1 MNTPPLDR
9 RAVSA
14 PISETA
20 LNAHSLSPARVA
32 RNVVLVVL
40 FAIVVVSG
48 IFAFTAGPADF
59 HGPSIDEFFPKAV
72 LFAGT
77 PFELNRVMLIRI
89 LVVVAIV
96 LFLWLGSRR
105 MKVVPSRGQVA
116 FEFVLNFVRKS
127 IVIDTMGE
135 ANGKRFMGL
144 IMGIFFTVL
153 GMNLTSTIPGLQ
165 IAASANVGLP
175 LVLAVVAYVAFIY
188 AGIKRYG
195 LRYFKKELILSGVP
209 VVLIPFL
216 ALLEFLSTFIVRPV
230 TLILRLLM
238 NMVAGHMLLVLC
250 FSATQFFIVTLLFSG
265 NALGLLGIGSF
276 AFGIAFVALEI
287 FVGAL
292 QAYVFSILTAIYL
305 QMALADDH

>member
-1 MNTPPLDR
+1 
-9 RAVSA
+9 V
-14 PISETA
+14 
-20 LNAHSLSPARVA
+20 V
-32 RNVVLVVL
+32 RNVAIIVFVAIAVV
-40 FAIVVVSG
+40 AG

-59 HGPSIDEFFPKAV
+59 HGPAIDEFFPKAV

-77 PFELNRVMLIRI
+77 PFELNRIMLIRI
-89 LVVVAIV
+89 LVVVVVV
-96 LFLWLGSRR
+96 LLLWLGSRA

-127 IVIDTMGE
+127 IVIDTLGE
-135 ANGKRFMGL
+135 ENGKRFMGL

-165 IAASANVGLP
+165 IAASANIGLP

-188 AGIKRYG
+188 AGIKKFG
-195 LRYFKKELILSGVP
+195 LRYFKNALILPGVP
-209 VVLIPFL
+209 IVLVPFL
-216 ALLEFLSTFIVRPV
+216 ALLELLSTFIVRPV

-250 FSATQFFIVTLLFSG
+250 FSATQFFFITVLASG
-265 NALGLLGIGSF
+265 NFIGLLGIGSF
-276 AFGIAFVALEI
+276 AFGIAFVGLEI

-292 QAYVFSILTAIYL
+292 QAYVFAILTAMYI
-305 QMALADDH
+305 QMALAEEH